1 MYKDSANIEK
11 ISMQKS
17 QLKLIIWNMVLT
29 GVYHKL

>member
-17 QLKLIIWNMVLT
+17 QLKLIIWNMFLT